1 MAPAG
6 NRRVCCKGQVA
17 RNQQRAQRYMFK
29 RQERENNAAALI
41 TKMIRKLIAKQKVTS
56 ALNRPYVLQWMNSSL
71 SYDPQETNTIFVWQE
86 DHRNV
91 NLILETFDRWE
102 TEMSPES
109 FQEILKRF
117 VRDARR
123 GRNDAT
129 VALVQLPAA
138 QTFDIQQVTQDC
150 SCYQR
155 RLLCADVCGAHWQPD
170 SEQVESQVESQDDLA
185 LAQSPV
191 AQIFDSQ
198 QVTYDCCCHWC
209 SFLCADACGTVWQVE
224 SQKPKA
230 TAATSTF
237 MQRFRFPYKF
247 VSAQLTSS
255 KGDEIFYPV
264 NDDQD
269 RQWAMRLEWAIDCHR
284 NIAEDDLEELHADHC
299 AVIRQSKEA
308 HERKYDRH
316 YIADLVKRLEATN
329 KSLRELNLYGLMK

>member
-1 MAPAG
+1 
-6 NRRVCCKGQVA
+6 
-17 RNQQRAQRYMFK
+17 
-29 RQERENNAAALI
+29 
-41 TKMIRKLIAKQKVTS
+41 
-56 ALNRPYVLQWMNSSL
+56 
-71 SYDPQETNTIFVWQE
+71 
-86 DHRNV
+86 
-91 NLILETFDRWE
+91 
-102 TEMSPES
+102 
-109 FQEILKRF
+109 
-117 VRDARR
+117 
-123 GRNDAT
+123 
-129 VALVQLPAA
+129 VQLPAA

-155 RLLCADVCGAHWQPD
+155 RLLCADICGAHWQPD

-198 QVTYDCCCHWC
+198 
-209 SFLCADACGTVWQVE
+209 QVE

-269 RQWAMRLEWAIDCHR
+269 RQWAMRLDWAIDCHR
-284 NIAEDDLEELHADHC
+284 NIAEDGWSGLSIVTETSQKMTSKSCMLIIAQSSVSPRKLTSGSTIGITLQTLSSGLRLQTRAC
-299 AVIRQSKEA
+299 AS
-308 HERKYDRH
+308 
-316 YIADLVKRLEATN
+316 
-329 KSLRELNLYGLMK
+329 